1 MVQSITLSYAYIN
14 EIGARQEMEDVT
26 EETHIYQSYVLY
38 SYQIDTKKYKIIIYC
53 KSRNQ
58 KKLKASNG

>member
-1 MVQSITLSYAYIN
+1 
-14 EIGARQEMEDVT
+14 MEDVT